1 MWPFI
6 AGNPGE
12 YTRHF
17 GNYSWEEG
25 SAWGNAVKVGG
36 AETTSNVWFNVEY
49 FCNTEVY
56 LCREELRMFDRAL
69 FDSLGRV
76 ANVSLEKDMCK
87 QAGFAV
93 SFGGLGCKRAV
104 DIALLSSFTSM
115 NSVPSWKLL
124 FLELI

>member
-1 MWPFI
+1 
-6 AGNPGE
+6 
-12 YTRHF
+12 
-17 GNYSWEEG
+17 
-25 SAWGNAVKVGG
+25 
-36 AETTSNVWFNVEY
+36 
-49 FCNTEVY
+49 
-56 LCREELRMFDRAL
+56 MFDRAL